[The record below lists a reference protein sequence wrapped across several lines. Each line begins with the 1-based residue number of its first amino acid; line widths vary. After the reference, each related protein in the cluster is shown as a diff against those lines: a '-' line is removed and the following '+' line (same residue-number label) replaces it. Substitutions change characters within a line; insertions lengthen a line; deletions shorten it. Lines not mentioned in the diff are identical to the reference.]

1 MNQKD
6 LFFNF
11 FSFLFAHACYTFVL
25 QTTHQPTTQI
35 NMRLNPEFFEDT
47 DKDFNPEDNS
57 KLIKHLSDL
66 PKEVAEM
73 MERQRDAIEEMVAD
87 LQESSSISE
96 EEAWQEIAIFQGLQL
111 NMLQKAVVGLQ
122 KAVFELSKKVDE

>member
-1 MNQKD
+1 
-6 LFFNF
+6 
-11 FSFLFAHACYTFVL
+11 
-25 QTTHQPTTQI
+25 
-35 NMRLNPEFFEDT
+35 MRLNPEFFEDP

-87 LQESSSISE
+87 LQECSSISE
-96 EEAWQEIAIFQGLQL
+96 EEAWKEIAIFQGLQL
-111 NMLQKAVVGLQ
+111 NTLQKAVVGLQ